1 MKKHI
6 VLKNR
11 DADIYCFL
19 NTISKG
25 ERKKIVSRIL
35 SSALRGRV
43 LTVPMNFVIKS
54 FDGERHVK
62 IDIPDNLVA
71 KCEERLGFTKG
82 KFSACIKNEI
92 RRCINKNFVT
102 PKIIRIPKS
111 KVREKLND
119 TLEFINEKEKSLA
132 HHPDKNKIMLKIYL
146 RSLDALAQDFR
157 NYKKQGE

>member
-6 VLKNR
+6 VLKNQ

-19 NTISKG
+19 NTIPKG
-25 ERKKIVSRIL
+25 ERKEIVSRIL

-43 LTVPMNFVIKS
+43 LTLPMDFVIKS
-54 FDGERHVK
+54 IEGERHVK
-62 IDIPDNLVA
+62 IDIPDKLMA
-71 KCEERLGFTKG
+71 KCEERLGFSKG
-82 KFSACIKNEI
+82 RFSLCLKNEI
-92 RRCINKNFVT
+92 RRCINKNLVI

-111 KVREKLND
+111 KVRAKLND

-132 HHPDKNKIMLKIYL
+132 DHPDKNKIMLKVYL
-146 RSLDALAQDFR
+146 RSLDVLAEDFR

>member
-1 MKKHI
+1 MKKHS
-6 VLKNR
+6 VLKNQ

-19 NTISKG
+19 NAIPKG
-25 ERKKIVSRIL
+25 EREKIVSQIL

-43 LTVPMNFVIKS
+43 LTIPMDFVIKS

-82 KFSACIKNEI
+82 KFSVCIKNEI
-92 RRCINKNFVT
+92 RRCINKNLVI

-111 KVREKLND
+111 KVREKIKD
-119 TLEFINEKEKSLA
+119 TLDSINEKEKSLA
-132 HHPDKNKIMLKIYL
+132 EHPEKNKIMIKIILK
-146 RSLDALAQDFR
+146 SLDALAQDVR
-157 NYKKQGE
+157 NCAKKGE

>member
-6 VLKNR
+6 VLKNQ

-19 NTISKG
+19 NTIPKG
-25 ERKKIVSRIL
+25 ERKEVVSQIL
-35 SSALRGRV
+35 ASALRGRV
-43 LTVPMNFVIKS
+43 LAIPMNFVINS

-62 IDIPDNLVA
+62 IDIHDNLVA

-82 KFSACIKNEI
+82 KFSACLKNEI
-92 RRCINKNFVT
+92 RRCINKNLVI
-102 PKIIRIPKS
+102 PKIIRTPKS

-132 HHPDKNKIMLKIYL
+132 EHPDKNKIMLKIYL
-146 RSLDALAQDFR
+146 RSLDTLAQNFR
-157 NYKKQGE
+157 NCAKEGE